1 MVVYDAQRGIGMTA
15 FLVIILIIGN
25 LLLISGSMFEDL
37 SDNGTAWFI
46 VIAAI
51 AMDCYFI
58 YKIIQSVS
66 ESHEKKR
73 LADAIQKVNQILDR
87 YSPSKMFSIKEAK
100 KIDIDPSLV
109 NKEVVLCVKEYKNS
123 ISFLLQQSSKVNVR
137 LMSILSCAG
146 YTTAIEKSDY
156 LTSKLSE
163 IEGLKNESDELIK
176 KISNIKIE
184 ILNEDNDLLLFLQ
197 SAFLSLLHSKKC
209 VLDSLSINDVIS
221 SNTPND
227 LDLFKFKYTPPVLFV
242 NKFYYCLF
250 SNVVLVFDEN
260 GIFSTAV
267 DPSALSVTLNKQTER
282 VLVSNGYTVR
292 QDFTDTDSKL
302 IQRGSTRTTW
312 TYTRNDGLPDRRYSY
327 NPQIEYRSDDYE
339 YGIIVFSVANSS
351 LTMKVSSQ
359 TAITIFSTFS
369 EMYIRKCNNLHNPI
383 PDLLLLLKCISDDE
397 DSNLGNIIEAINRSA
412 LQKNYFCRQI
422 NN

>member
-1 MVVYDAQRGIGMTA
+1 
-15 FLVIILIIGN
+15 
-25 LLLISGSMFEDL
+25 
-37 SDNGTAWFI
+37 
-46 VIAAI
+46 
-51 AMDCYFI
+51 
-58 YKIIQSVS
+58 
-66 ESHEKKR
+66 
-73 LADAIQKVNQILDR
+73 
-87 YSPSKMFSIKEAK
+87 
-100 KIDIDPSLV
+100 
-109 NKEVVLCVKEYKNS
+109 
-123 ISFLLQQSSKVNVR
+123 
-137 LMSILSCAG
+137 MSILSCAG

-383 PDLLLLLKCISDDE
+383 PDLLLLLKCISEDE